1 MKEWKLKIYTF
12 ENVDMKTQK
21 LNVNVD
27 LFGQVTSIEVD
38 LADIESIN

>member
-1 MKEWKLKIYTF
+1 MS
-12 ENVDMKTQK
+12 ENNSTQ
-21 LNVNVD
+21 NVNVD